1 MAHRMKQLLIASLL
15 LLGSPAATPTQAQQT
30 LKPVDQAIA
39 QPDFFTFR
47 ARLQTALARHDAEAV
62 LAVVHKDIKNSFGG
76 DDGIEEFRKTWSLDK
91 PDSKLW
97 ETLATVLAL
106 GGIFESDGSFTAP
119 YVYTSWPEE
128 LDAFDHV
135 AVTGSGVRV
144 RSEPNTTAPTLATLT
159 FSIVEC
165 LPDNDPDKP
174 WVSIRLPGGKTG
186 YIDRR
191 YVRSSI
197 DYRASFSKI
206 DGRWQMTFFL
216 AGD

>member
-1 MAHRMKQLLIASLL
+1 MKRLLIASLL
-15 LLGSPAATPTQAQQT
+15 LLGTLAETPVQAQQT
-30 LKPVDQAIA
+30 LKPVDQAIS

-47 ARLQTALARHDAEAV
+47 ARLQAALVRRDVEAV

-76 DDGIEEFRKTWSLDK
+76 NDGIDEFKKTWSLDK

-106 GGIFESDGSFTAP
+106 GGSFEAEGAFTAP
-119 YVYTSWPEE
+119 YVFTNWPEAF
-128 LDAFDHV
+128 DAFDYM

-144 RSEPNTTAPTLATLT
+144 RAEPNTSAPTLATLS
-159 FSIVEC
+159 FSMVEC

-206 DGRWQMTFFL
+206 DGRWQLTFFL

>member
-1 MAHRMKQLLIASLL
+1 MKLLLIVSLL
-15 LLGSPAATPTQAQQT
+15 LLGPLAGIPAQAQQT
-30 LKPVDQAIA
+30 LKPVDQAIN

-47 ARLQTALARHDAEAV
+47 ARLQTALARRDTEAV

-76 DDGIEEFRKTWSLDK
+76 DDGFEEFKKSWDLDK

-106 GGIFESDGSFTAP
+106 GGSFEPDGSFTAP
-119 YVYTSWPEE
+119 YVYTQWPDAI
-128 LDAFDHV
+128 DAFDHM
-135 AVTGSGVRV
+135 AVTGSSVRV
-144 RSEPNTTAPTLATLT
+144 RAEPNTTAPPLATLS

-174 WVSIRLPGGKTG
+174 WVAIRLSDGKTG

-191 YVRSSI
+191 YVRSSV

>member
-1 MAHRMKQLLIASLL
+1 MKQLLISSLL
-15 LLGSPAATPTQAQQT
+15 LLGSLAVTPAQAQQT
-30 LKPVDQAIA
+30 LKPIDQAIN

-47 ARLQTALARHDAEAV
+47 ARLQTALARRDVEAV

-76 DDGIEEFRKTWSLDK
+76 DDGFDEFKKTWNLDK

-106 GGIFESDGSFTAP
+106 GGTFDEEGAFTAP
-119 YVYTSWPEE
+119 YVFTSWPDD
-128 LDAFDHV
+128 LDAFDHM
-135 AVTGSGVRV
+135 AVTGNGVRV
-144 RSEPNTTAPTLATLT
+144 RSEPNTSAPTLATLS

-174 WVSIRLPGGKTG
+174 WVTIRLPSGKTG

-191 YVRSSI
+191 FVRSSI

>member
-1 MAHRMKQLLIASLL
+1 MKKLL
-15 LLGSPAATPTQAQQT
+15 LLLALFLTLIAPSSVLAQQT
-30 LKPVDQAIA
+30 LKPVDQAIN

-47 ARLQTALARHDAEAV
+47 ARLQSALARRDAEAV

-76 DDGIEEFRKTWSLDK
+76 NDGIEEFKKAWDIDK

-106 GGIFESDGSFTAP
+106 GGIFEPDGSFTAP
-119 YVYTSWPEE
+119 YVYTQWP
-128 LDAFDHV
+128 DAIDSFDHM

-144 RSEPNTTAPTLATLT
+144 RVEPNTTALTLATLSFT
-159 FSIVEC
+159 IVEC

-174 WVSIRLPGGKTG
+174 WVAIRLPGGKTG

-197 DYRASFSKI
+197 DYRASFSRI
-206 DGRWQMTFFL
+206 DGRWQLTYFL

>member
-1 MAHRMKQLLIASLL
+1 MKKILL
-15 LLGSPAATPTQAQQT
+15 LLALIPALIATTSAAHAQQE
-30 LKPVDQAIA
+30 LKPIDQASL

-47 ARLQTALARHDAEAV
+47 ARLQTALARHDKEAV

-76 DDGIEEFRKTWSLDK
+76 DDGVEAFKKNWNLDK
-91 PDSKLW
+91 PDSPFW

-106 GGIFESDGSFTAP
+106 GGTFEADGSFTAP
-119 YVYTSWPEE
+119 YVYTQWP
-128 LDAFDHV
+128 DAIDSIDHM
-135 AVTGSGVRV
+135 AVTGSSVRV
-144 RSEPNTTAPTLATLT
+144 RAEPNTSAPTLATLS

-174 WVSIRLPGGKTG
+174 WVAIRLPGGKTG

-191 YVRSSI
+191 LVRSSI

-206 DGRWQMTFFL
+206 DGRWQLIFFL

>member
-1 MAHRMKQLLIASLL
+1 MKQLLIASLL
-15 LLGSPAATPTQAQQT
+15 LLGTLAATPAQAQQT

-47 ARLQTALARHDAEAV
+47 ARLQTALARRDKEAV

-76 DDGIEEFRKTWSLDK
+76 DDGADEFKKAWNLDK

-106 GGIFESDGSFTAP
+106 GGIFEPDGSFTAP
-119 YVYTSWPEE
+119 YVFTNWPDE
-128 LDAFDHV
+128 LDAFEHM

-144 RSEPNTTAPTLATLT
+144 RSEPNPSAPTLATLSFT
-159 FSIVEC
+159 LVEC

-174 WVSIRLPGGKTG
+174 WVSIRLAGGKTG
-186 YIDRR
+186 YIDHR